1 CQLQCISSKQL
12 DQELLHESSL
22 VIAAE
27 HPDKNEK
34 PKDQKS
40 ERTSGYVSELDFEK
54 LKLQSPEADA
64 AVEARKKNVED
75 AGKD

>member
-1 CQLQCISSKQL
+1 MSLKVKGPVDMYLNWLVYYVTIVWY
-12 DQELLHESSL
+12 LHRVFL
-22 VIAAE
+22 F
-27 HPDKNEK
+27 NEIV
-34 PKDQKS
+34 
-40 ERTSGYVSELDFEK
+40 SGQLDFEK